1 MCRHRCRR
9 RRGKSGGEKL
19 SYMTV
24 VRAALLLLVALS
36 ALSLLA
42 AGSRND
48 LHAGLGLATLLP
60 IHSCPRQ
67 ASPSNIVAVARHCD
81 GGELLAVRIGRR
93 SEKRVEEEVWLTVG
107 PPFFFYQS
115 RTGGSHLLTQQA
127 NRVKDAM

>member
-1 MCRHRCRR
+1 M
-9 RRGKSGGEKL
+9 

-48 LHAGLGLATLLP
+48 RHAGLGLATLLP